1 MMHKGQLKGSLKDV
15 AGKALKGTRPK

>member
-1 MMHKGQLKGSLKDV
+1 MMHKDQLKGSLKDV